1 VGDPIHRVELRLQQ
15 RVPLLGRMRIDGMF
29 EVFNLFDRANYG
41 SYTLDESADP
51 SLFLQPAQNTNIA
64 YAARTLQ
71 LGFRF
76 TF

>member
-1 VGDPIHRVELRLQQ
+1 MP
-15 RVPLLGRMRIDGMF
+15 GRMSIDGIF

-41 SYTLDESADP
+41 SYNLNESSAA
-51 SLFLQPAQNTNIA
+51 FRQPEQNTNIA
-64 YAARTLQ
+64 YAPRTLQ

>member
-1 VGDPIHRVELRLQQ
+1 MRVQQ
-15 RVPLLGRMRIDGMF
+15 RVPLPGRMSI

-41 SYTLDESADP
+41 SYTLNESSAA
-51 SLFLQPAQNTNIA
+51 FGQPAQNSNIA